1 MLHFSVSCDIIPA
14 GAGLEELISKPANS
28 RIDNRMDATP
38 VIVGVAGGTGSGK
51 TTVSNAILD
60 HVGEERIAYIQ
71 HDNYYRDA
79 DHLTLEER
87 TTINYDHPD
96 SLETEL
102 LIEHLYKLRAWNAI
116 EMPTYSFT
124 RHTRRDETER
134 VSPRPVVLVE
144 GILIFADAALRE
156 LFDVKI
162 YVDTEADIRFIRR
175 LQRDTTERG
184 RSVETVIDQY
194 LSTVRPMHKEFVE
207 PSKRFADVIIPRGGH
222 NTVALEMVASRILT
236 LLETGENANTSNVMR
251 QTSRISR

>member
-1 MLHFSVSCDIIPA
+1 M
-14 GAGLEELISKPANS
+14 N
-28 RIDNRMDATP
+28 ATP

-51 TTVSNAILD
+51 TTVSNAILER
-60 HVGEERIAYIQ
+60 VGAQRIAYIQ

-87 TTINYDHPD
+87 TQINYDHPD

-102 LIEHLYKLRAWNAI
+102 LIEHLHELRHWNAV

-124 RHTRRDETER
+124 QHTRRKETEQ
-134 VSPRPVVLVE
+134 VNPQPVILVE
-144 GILIFADAALRE
+144 GILIFAEAALRE

-175 LQRDTTERG
+175 LRRDTNERG
-184 RSVETVIDQY
+184 RSVENVIDQY

-222 NTVALEMVASRILT
+222 NTVALDLVASRIFT
-236 LLETGENANTSNVMR
+236 LLETAEYPDL
-251 QTSRISR
+251 

>member
-1 MLHFSVSCDIIPA
+1 
-14 GAGLEELISKPANS
+14 
-28 RIDNRMDATP
+28 MDATP

-60 HVGEERIAYIQ
+60 RVGEERIAYIQ

-79 DHLTLEER
+79 DHLPLEER
-87 TTINYDHPD
+87 TTMNYDHPD

-102 LIEHLYKLRAWNAI
+102 LIEHLDELRSGNAI

-134 VSPRPVVLVE
+134 VTPQPVILVE
-144 GILIFADAALRE
+144 GILIFAEAGLRD

-175 LQRDTTERG
+175 LRRDTNERG
-184 RSVETVIDQY
+184 RSVENVIDQY

-222 NTVALEMVASRILT
+222 NTVALDLVASRVLS
-236 LLETGENANTSNVMR
+236 LLEAVEYPDM
-251 QTSRISR
+251 

>member
-1 MLHFSVSCDIIPA
+1 M
-14 GAGLEELISKPANS
+14 ESK
-28 RIDNRMDATP
+28 P

-60 HVGEERIAYIQ
+60 RVGVERIAYIQ

-79 DHLTLEER
+79 SHLPLEER

-102 LIEHLYKLRAWNAI
+102 LIEHLHALREWSVI
-116 EMPTYSFT
+116 RMPTYSFT
-124 RHTRRDETER
+124 RHTRQDETEQI
-134 VSPRPVVLVE
+134 RPKPVILVE
-144 GILIFADAALRE
+144 GILIFVEAALRE

-175 LQRDTTERG
+175 LRRDTNERG
-184 RSVETVIDQY
+184 RSVENVINQY

-222 NTVALEMVASRILT
+222 NTVALDLVTSRILT
-236 LLETGENANTSNVMR
+236 LLEAGERGNTSGVKR
-251 QTSRISR
+251 DT